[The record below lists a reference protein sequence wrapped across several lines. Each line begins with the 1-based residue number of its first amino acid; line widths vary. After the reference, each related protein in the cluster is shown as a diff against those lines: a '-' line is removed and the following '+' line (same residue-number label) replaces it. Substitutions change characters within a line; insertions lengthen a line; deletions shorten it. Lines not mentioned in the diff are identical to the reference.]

1 MKAWKRGMGIV
12 LILCALLVI
21 ASFFAKEFVFYDF
34 HMEPSD
40 YTYQRSDNPRP
51 EGAASD
57 IWFSYGTDRELQY
70 GFTGGIEDGS
80 LRFYATTSDGPK
92 EVSLSDTEPLLQ
104 SFSGNFIAALPAREL
119 DVDDDGMAETVYD
132 FARADL
138 GPHAFDPFPVYFHLP
153 EIPFELALFN
163 RNSIQVSWEGQPL
176 SGGEVEITSYDGTVS
191 RYDVGEDGRIADLP
205 VRDIRNG
212 FTAAY
217 SPDAETVYRMY
228 FALEDYPY
236 FSLRFWKAHLPLLLT
251 LGLTALGIA
260 AVQMIRTWRERRN
273 PAAGIYGRE
282 RVGIYKSPLR
292 TKTSSRFLL
301 IRWLCLFAGM
311 FLWTY
316 AGRLIGQGQALNMVA
331 VPVFSCP
338 FNLDQVVE
346 TPCYYLSH
354 LNLLF
359 SRAGDGAPTF
369 NLFYGITF
377 LVTLLLCIV
386 FLGRILCGFLCPA
399 GLLQDLLDKL
409 RELLHIR
416 PIVVSERMNRILQP
430 IKWVWII
437 LFLGYTFTG
446 GDFCDICPVKVF
458 TTAQGGYWTSYYL
471 GGFLAVI
478 ILVGSFFIK
487 RFWCLICPMGYLMGL
502 FHRFNLFKLKKG
514 CTACTECGACYEA
527 CPMRLRNIYTERE
540 TEKIQTV
547 DCLMCGECIHKCP
560 EDNALEMT
568 FCGKTIYKSSRK
580 SFISKYAPKET
591 EKAVGKGKINDE

>member
-1 MKAWKRGMGIV
+1 MRAWKRGMGIV
-12 LILCALLVI
+12 ITLCALLVL
-21 ASFFAKEFVFYDF
+21 ASFFAKEFVFYNF

-40 YTYQRSDNPRP
+40 YTYQKSDDPRP
-51 EGAASD
+51 ESAASD
-57 IWFSYGTDRELQY
+57 IWFSYASDRELQY
-70 GFTGGIEDGS
+70 GYADSIGDSEPQ
-80 LRFYATTSDGPK
+80 FYAMTTDGPQP
-92 EVSLSDTEPLLQ
+92 VTLTDVEPLRQ
-104 SFSGNFIAALPAREL
+104 FFSGNFIAALPAREM
-119 DVDDDGMAETVYD
+119 DVDGDGATETVYD

-138 GPHAFDPFPVYFHLP
+138 GPHSFDPFPVYFHLQ

-163 RNSIQVSWEGQPL
+163 RNSIQISWEGQPL
-176 SGGEVEITSYDGTVS
+176 PGGEVTITSCDGTVS
-191 RYDVGEDGRIADLP
+191 RYQVGDDGRITGLP

-212 FTAAY
+212 FTATY
-217 SPDAETVYRMY
+217 SPDGKMVYRMY

-251 LGLTALGIA
+251 LGLTALGIV
-260 AVQMIRTWRERRN
+260 AVQLIRTWLVRRD
-273 PAAGIYGRE
+273 PAAAIYSRQRTGIYR
-282 RVGIYKSPLR
+282 STLR

-301 IRWLCLFAGM
+301 IRWLCLFTGM

-316 AGRLIGQGQALNMVA
+316 LGRMIDQGQTLNMVG

-359 SRAGDGAPTF
+359 IRAGDGAPSF

-377 LVTLLLCIV
+377 LITLLVCIV
-386 FLGRILCGFLCPA
+386 LFGRILCGFLCPA

-416 PIVVSERMNRILQP
+416 PIIVSERMNRLLQP

-437 LFLGYTFTG
+437 LFLGFTFTG
-446 GDFCDICPVKVF
+446 GDFCDICPIKVF
-458 TTAQGGYWTSYYL
+458 TTSQGGFWTSYYL
-471 GGFLAVI
+471 GGFLAVV

-487 RFWCLICPMGYLMGL
+487 RFWCIICPMGYLMGL
-502 FHRFNLFKLKKG
+502 FHRFNLFKLKKD

-527 CPMRLRNIYTERE
+527 CPMRLRHIYTERD

-568 FCGKTIYKSSRK
+568 FCGKTIYRSSRK
-580 SFISKYAPKET
+580 SFISKYAPKT
-591 EKAVGKGKINDE
+591 SAGKEK